1 MNDGYIA
8 LVVYATL
15 AHAAGMPADQF
26 PSRLRGL
33 MERWATVIDDCG
45 PGCIDLELDAH
56 LATETDRQHFID
68 LVIGAEQRVL
78 AHANEVGV
86 VNLREA
92 IWPHGEQS
100 IRFDDKLSVEQIR
113 SSFAGLLSVVTAAS
127 PTLP

>member
-1 MNDGYIA
+1 
-8 LVVYATL
+8 
-15 AHAAGMPADQF
+15 
-26 PSRLRGL
+26 

-92 IWPHGEQS
+92 ISPTEEQS